1 MSDHPDH
8 SSTGSTANG
17 DMPTDGD
24 AAVDGDEAVD
34 PTLVPRAE
42 DAHLII
48 GGRVTVPVMAF
59 SMAIVASIALAWVY
73 AIGGQPQAEGI
84 FLALALA
91 GIGIGLVSWAHR
103 FLPAEEVE
111 EYREPLA
118 SPPEELEALEDDLEL
133 AEEDVGRRKILV
145 RMLGGVAAAFG
156 VAVLFPLRSLGPRP
170 GQGLTTTPMAKGVRL
185 VTPEGQPVKPGDI
198 ATSGVLTVMPE
209 GHLDDANSPT
219 LLIRLTAEQLG
230 PQTSREGYG
239 LGTLVAFSKICT
251 HAGCPVGLYESNQGL
266 LFCPCHQSTFDVTK
280 GCKVIFGPA
289 PRDLPQLPIGMDD
302 EGYLVA
308 EGDFER
314 PVGPGF
320 WTQDRDS

>member
-266 LFCPCHQSTFDVTK
+266 LFGPCHQSTFDVTK

>member
-1 MSDHPDH
+1 MSGH
-8 SSTGSTANG
+8 SDDSETKTGDDRG
-17 DMPTDGD
+17 TDS
-24 AAVDGDEAVD
+24 DGPID
-34 PTLVPRAE
+34 PALVPRAE

-48 GGRVTVPVMAF
+48 GGRVTVPVLAF
-59 SMAIVASIALAWVY
+59 AVAILASIALAWVY

-111 EYREPLA
+111 EHRAPLA
-118 SPPEELEALEDDLEL
+118 SPAAELEALEDDLDL
-133 AEEDVGRRKILV
+133 AEEVGRRKILV

-170 GQGLTTTPMAKGVRL
+170 GQGLTTTPMGKGVRL
-185 VTPEGQPVKPGDI
+185 VTPEGSPVKPGDI

-219 LLIRLTAEQLG
+219 LLIRLTAQQFG

-302 EGYLVA
+302 DGYLVA

>member
-314 PVGPGF
+314 PVGPGC

>member
-17 DMPTDGD
+17 GMPTDGD
-24 AAVDGDEAVD
+24 AALGGDEAVD

-308 EGDFER
+308 EGDFAR

>member
-1 MSDHPDH
+1 MSDHAHPDA
-8 SSTGSTANG
+8 GA
-17 DMPTDGD
+17 DD
-24 AAVDGDEAVD
+24 AEAVD
-34 PTLVPRAE
+34 PELVPRAE
-42 DAHLII
+42 DAHLIV
-48 GGRVTVPVMAF
+48 GRRVTVPVMAF
-59 SMAIVASIALAWVY
+59 SVALVASIALAWGY
-73 AIGGQPQAEGI
+73 ATGGPPPAAGI

-111 EYREPLA
+111 EHREPLA
-118 SPPEELEALEDDLEL
+118 SPPEELEALEHDLEL
-133 AEEDVGRRKILV
+133 AEEEVGRRKILV

-170 GQGLTTTPMAKGVRL
+170 GEGLTTTPMAKGVRL
-185 VTPEGQPVKPGDI
+185 VTPEGQPVKPDDV
-198 ATSGVLTVMPE
+198 ATSGVLTVLPE

-230 PQTSREGYG
+230 PHTSRKGYA

-251 HAGCPVGLYESNQGL
+251 HAGCPVGLFESNQGL

>member
-1 MSDHPDH
+1 MSGH
-8 SSTGSTANG
+8 SDDSETKTGDDRGS
-17 DMPTDGD
+17 DSDGPI
-24 AAVDGDEAVD
+24 D
-34 PTLVPRAE
+34 PALVPRAE
-42 DAHLII
+42 DAPLII
-48 GGRVTVPVMAF
+48 GGRVTVPVLAF
-59 SMAIVASIALAWVY
+59 AVAILASIALAWVY

-111 EYREPLA
+111 EHRAPLA
-118 SPPEELEALEDDLEL
+118 SPAAELEALEDDLDL
-133 AEEDVGRRKILV
+133 ADEEVGRRKILV

-170 GQGLTTTPMAKGVRL
+170 GQGLTTTPMGKGVRL
-185 VTPEGQPVKPGDI
+185 VTPEGSPVKPGDI

-219 LLIRLTAEQLG
+219 LLIRLTAQQCG

-302 EGYLVA
+302 DGYLVA

>member
-170 GQGLTTTPMAKGVRL
+170 GQGLTTTPMAKGARL

>member
-59 SMAIVASIALAWVY
+59 SVAIVASIALAWVY

-289 PRDLPQLPIGMDD
+289 PRDLPQWPIGMDD
-302 EGYLVA
+302 DGYLVA

>member
-1 MSDHPDH
+1 MSGH
-8 SSTGSTANG
+8 SDDSETKTGDDRG
-17 DMPTDGD
+17 TDS
-24 AAVDGDEAVD
+24 DGPID
-34 PTLVPRAE
+34 PALVPRAE

-48 GGRVTVPVMAF
+48 GGRVTVPVLAF
-59 SMAIVASIALAWVY
+59 AVAILASIALAWVY

>member
-48 GGRVTVPVMAF
+48 GGRVTVPVLAF
-59 SMAIVASIALAWVY
+59 AVAILASIALAWVY

>member
-251 HAGCPVGLYESNQGL
+251 HAG
-266 LFCPCHQSTFDVTK
+266 
-280 GCKVIFGPA
+280 
-289 PRDLPQLPIGMDD
+289 
-302 EGYLVA
+302 
-308 EGDFER
+308 
-314 PVGPGF
+314 
-320 WTQDRDS
+320 

>member
-1 MSDHPDH
+1 VSDHPDH

-170 GQGLTTTPMAKGVRL
+170 GQGLTTTQMAKGVRL

>member
-1 MSDHPDH
+1 MSGH
-8 SSTGSTANG
+8 SDDSETKTGDDRG
-17 DMPTDGD
+17 TDS
-24 AAVDGDEAVD
+24 DGPID
-34 PTLVPRAE
+34 PALVPRAE

-48 GGRVTVPVMAF
+48 GGRFTVPVMAF

-302 EGYLVA
+302 DGYLVA

>member
-1 MSDHPDH
+1 MSGH
-8 SSTGSTANG
+8 SDDSETKTGDDRG
-17 DMPTDGD
+17 TDS
-24 AAVDGDEAVD
+24 DGPID
-34 PTLVPRAE
+34 PALVPRAV

-48 GGRVTVPVMAF
+48 GGRVTVPVLAF
-59 SMAIVASIALAWVY
+59 AVAILASIALAWVC

-111 EYREPLA
+111 EHRAPLA
-118 SPPEELEALEDDLEL
+118 SPAAELEALEDDLDL
-133 AEEDVGRRKILV
+133 ADEEVGRRKILV

-170 GQGLTTTPMAKGVRL
+170 GQGLTTTPMGKGVRL
-185 VTPEGQPVKPGDI
+185 VTPEGSPVKPGDI

-219 LLIRLTAEQLG
+219 LLIRLTAQQFG

-302 EGYLVA
+302 DGYLVA

>member
-266 LFCPCHQSTFDVTK
+266 LFCPSHQSTYNVTK

>member
-1 MSDHPDH
+1 M
-8 SSTGSTANG
+8 
-17 DMPTDGD
+17 
-24 AAVDGDEAVD
+24 
-34 PTLVPRAE
+34 
-42 DAHLII
+42 
-48 GGRVTVPVMAF
+48 
-59 SMAIVASIALAWVY
+59 
-73 AIGGQPQAEGI
+73 
-84 FLALALA
+84 
-91 GIGIGLVSWAHR
+91 
-103 FLPAEEVE
+103 
-111 EYREPLA
+111 
-118 SPPEELEALEDDLEL
+118 
-133 AEEDVGRRKILV
+133 GRRKILV

-170 GQGLTTTPMAKGVRL
+170 GEGLTTTPMAKGVRL
-185 VTPEGQPVKPGDI
+185 VTPEGQPVKPDDV
-198 ATSGVLTVMPE
+198 ATSGVLTVLPE

-230 PQTSREGYG
+230 PHTSRKGYA

-251 HAGCPVGLYESNQGL
+251 HAGCPVGLFESNQGL

>member
-1 MSDHPDH
+1 MSEDVHPDAGADDDEADHP
-8 SSTGSTANG
+8 S
-17 DMPTDGD
+17 
-24 AAVDGDEAVD
+24 
-34 PTLVPRAE
+34 LVPRAE
-42 DAHLII
+42 DAHLIV

-59 SMAIVASIALAWVY
+59 SVAIVASIGLAWVY
-73 AIGGQPQAEGI
+73 ATGGQPQAEGI

-111 EYREPLA
+111 EPREPLA
-118 SPPEELEALEDDLEL
+118 SPPDELAALEDDLEL
-133 AEEDVGRRKILV
+133 AEEEVGRRKILV

-170 GQGLTTTPMAKGVRL
+170 GEGLTTTPMAKGVRL
-185 VTPEGQPVKPGDI
+185 VTPEGQPVKPDDI

-230 PQTSREGYG
+230 PQTSREGYE

-302 EGYLVA
+302 DGYLIA

>member
-251 HAGCPVGLYESNQGL
+251 HAGCPVGLFESNQGL

>member
-1 MSDHPDH
+1 VSDHPDH

>member
-1 MSDHPDH
+1 M
-8 SSTGSTANG
+8 
-17 DMPTDGD
+17 TD
-24 AAVDGDEAVD
+24 
-34 PTLVPRAE
+34 PKVPRAE
-42 DAHLII
+42 DEHFIV
-48 GGRVTVPVMAF
+48 GGRVTVPVISF
-59 SMAIVASIALAWVY
+59 SVAIVASLALACVY
-73 AIGGQPQAEGI
+73 ASGGQAQAEGAL
-84 FLALALA
+84 LALALG

-111 EYREPLA
+111 EAREPLA
-118 SPPEELEALEDDLEL
+118 SPPEELAALEQDLSL
-133 AEEDVGRRKILV
+133 AEEEVGRRKILV

-156 VAVLFPLRSLGPRP
+156 AAILFPLRSLGPRP
-170 GQGLTTTPMAKGVRL
+170 GEGLTSTSMAKGVRL
-185 VTPEGQPVKPGDI
+185 VTPEGELVKPGDI
-198 ATSGVLTVMPE
+198 ATAGVLTVLPE
-209 GHLDDANSPT
+209 TNPDDANAPT
-219 LLIRLTAEQLG
+219 LLIRLTAEQMG
-230 PQTSREGYG
+230 PQTSRDGYA

-280 GCKVIFGPA
+280 GCKAIFGPA
-289 PRDLPQLPIGMDD
+289 PRDLPQLPIGTDD

>member
-1 MSDHPDH
+1 MSDDAHPDA
-8 SSTGSTANG
+8 GA
-17 DMPTDGD
+17 DD
-24 AAVDGDEAVD
+24 AEAVD
-34 PTLVPRAE
+34 PELVPRAE
-42 DAHLII
+42 DAHLIV

>member
-133 AEEDVGRRKILV
+133 AEEDVGGRKILV